1 MGESFKAVCSL
12 ILIVAA
18 IASGFSWF
26 FADRPDALT
35 WGFRIVS
42 PAVAIL
48 ALAVLLKVHH
58 RQDLAPDLLQLT
70 TGGYFNREG
79 FCFAFG
85 EGAFDGMFELT
96 VFFQNQYGL
105 PCEGQI
111 ALRPARGF
119 WGGRA
124 KMDTINIEIGCAG
137 GAFGFAS
144 LPVAVPH
151 KLQGKELQF
160 EVGASVE
167 YPHGK
172 GKRLRFHD
180 GIHLRT
186 DASFRSGFSTALVF
200 AGALSGRVVLVK
212 PATTTL
218 SLPENVAEELP
229 QRMEPTVVTT
239 WKPGDPLPPVIH
251 VENGARRH

>member
-12 ILIVAA
+12 IMIVAA
-18 IASGFSWF
+18 VATGFSWF
-26 FADRPDALT
+26 FAERPDTLT

-42 PAVAIL
+42 PIVAIL
-48 ALAVLLKVHH
+48 SLAVLLKVHH
-58 RQDLAPDLLQLT
+58 RQDVAPDFLRLVVD
-70 TGGYFNREG
+70 GYFNRDG

-85 EGAFDGMFELT
+85 GGMVDGVFEFKVL
-96 VFFQNQYGL
+96 FQNQYEL
-105 PCEGQI
+105 PCEAQI

-119 WGGRA
+119 WGRRA
-124 KMDTINIEIGCAG
+124 KMDIINLEIGCAG

-144 LPVAVPH
+144 LQVAVPY
-151 KLQGKELQF
+151 KLQGKKLKF

-172 GKRLRFHD
+172 GKRLRFRD

-186 DASFRSGFSTALVF
+186 DANFRSGFSTALVL
-200 AGALSGRVVLVK
+200 AGVLSGRVVLLK
-212 PATTTL
+212 PATTLL

-229 QRMEPTVVTT
+229 RRAEPTIQTT
-239 WKPGDPLPPVIH
+239 WKPGDPMPPVIQ
-251 VENGARRH
+251 VEKWR